1 MIGAG
6 GMGEVYR
13 ARDLRLNRDVAIKVL
28 PDAFTRDSDRLARFE
43 REAQVLASL
52 NHPNIAAIY
61 GIEEGTAESGDRV
74 RALVMELVDGDTL
87 RCPQPRHLALA
98 YAKQI
103 ADALEYAHERGV
115 IHRDL
120 KPANIKVTGDGAV
133 KLLDFGLAKAVDE
146 QSLLRPDATHSP
158 TLSLGATTA
167 GVIVGTAAYMAPE
180 QASGKP
186 ADRRADIW
194 SFGAVLFE
202 MLTGQQAFVGES
214 ISDTLASVLKVE
226 PDWQRLPPDTP
237 DALHRLLTRC
247 LTKDRKQ
254 RLQSIGDARIEVDEL
269 IAGRHGRTAPEPSKR
284 AWNSIVIGAAAALT
298 LSLVASVWYL
308 RATQR
313 GPERPAHF
321 SIVPPPGVSVAG
333 GGIVSPDGTRIVF
346 GGFNPGTGASLYVRD
361 LDDPAFK
368 PIAGTEGGYF
378 PFFSP
383 DSQWIAYF
391 DGARLKKVPLSGGSP
406 SVILG
411 SGASCGSWAD
421 NDIIYFCPAFGAG
434 ISAVSANGGEPR
446 VVTSVDR
453 DKGELWH
460 GFPEALPGGKA
471 LVFVVYTVE
480 KSFDEGKIAVVSLP
494 AGEKRILLDGARNVQ
509 YLASG
514 HLVFGRDH
522 DVFAVP
528 FDAASLSIT
537 GQPVRLLGAAFANFG
552 RPTPVAFSV
561 SAAGP
566 MVYSAA
572 SGNDDSVR
580 SVLDRAGATRL
591 QMPLKGFAFSPAL
604 SPDGTRVALQAPP
617 DDIWVLHLDSK
628 AMTRLTFEPGEH
640 ETPVWSPDG
649 RQVAYTSSRRGIAR
663 GVFMRAADGNSPEER
678 LFVSDSHIHLS
689 SWSAD
694 GKSILFEQ
702 GEVATGWDVW
712 MYRLG
717 EPQPQPLLN
726 SAADEQRGDFS
737 PNGRFLAYESN
748 ESGRRELYVQPF
760 PASGA
765 KWQISTTGGGSPRWS
780 PDGREL
786 RYFDL
791 TGQPVTVPVD
801 TVGAFTKGI
810 ARPWFHTDDF
820 LARGFCLPAL
830 DGVACTKTEQAL
842 ARVDVMLNWFGK
854 LP

>member
-61 GIEEGTAESGDRV
+61 GIEEGTAETGDRV

-120 KPANIKVTGDGAV
+120 KPSNIKVTGDGAV

-167 GVIVGTAAYMAPE
+167 GMIVGTAAYMAPE

-298 LSLVASVWYL
+298 LSLVAS
-308 RATQR
+308 
-313 GPERPAHF
+313 
-321 SIVPPPGVSVAG
+321 
-333 GGIVSPDGTRIVF
+333 
-346 GGFNPGTGASLYVRD
+346 
-361 LDDPAFK
+361 
-368 PIAGTEGGYF
+368 
-378 PFFSP
+378 
-383 DSQWIAYF
+383 
-391 DGARLKKVPLSGGSP
+391 
-406 SVILG
+406 
-411 SGASCGSWAD
+411 
-421 NDIIYFCPAFGAG
+421 
-434 ISAVSANGGEPR
+434 
-446 VVTSVDR
+446 
-453 DKGELWH
+453 
-460 GFPEALPGGKA
+460 
-471 LVFVVYTVE
+471 
-480 KSFDEGKIAVVSLP
+480 
-494 AGEKRILLDGARNVQ
+494 
-509 YLASG
+509 
-514 HLVFGRDH
+514 
-522 DVFAVP
+522 
-528 FDAASLSIT
+528 
-537 GQPVRLLGAAFANFG
+537 
-552 RPTPVAFSV
+552 
-561 SAAGP
+561 
-566 MVYSAA
+566 
-572 SGNDDSVR
+572 
-580 SVLDRAGATRL
+580 
-591 QMPLKGFAFSPAL
+591 
-604 SPDGTRVALQAPP
+604 
-617 DDIWVLHLDSK
+617 
-628 AMTRLTFEPGEH
+628 
-640 ETPVWSPDG
+640 
-649 RQVAYTSSRRGIAR
+649 
-663 GVFMRAADGNSPEER
+663 
-678 LFVSDSHIHLS
+678 
-689 SWSAD
+689 
-694 GKSILFEQ
+694 
-702 GEVATGWDVW
+702 
-712 MYRLG
+712 
-717 EPQPQPLLN
+717 
-726 SAADEQRGDFS
+726 RGDFS

-820 LARGFCLPAL
+820 LTRGFCLPAL